1 MISLCRDPYPSRA
14 ISDHLLAR
22 RLEPVIWSEDSE
34 RPAWLSPEQAQQY
47 ADDGYLVLDDFLSR
61 QQVIELLAARSVCL
75 DKHSVARN
83 LEQQHHAFAALASS
97 PKLLELMRY
106 VLASEVYLHQ
116 SSAHADATLK
126 GQQQEWRSD
135 FEIWHI
141 EDGMPQMRAVQCFVV
156 LDQPSRFHAPLQVLP
171 GSHKTYVG
179 RPNNELAQESIA
191 MLSHQNGGEEAL
203 EPMPGSLIVMDSNI
217 LHTSEG
223 QHLAFAFN
231 SLDNSLTKP
240 AHGLTPRPE
249 ELATR
254 TEPNPL

>member
-1 MISLCRDPYPSRA
+1 LISLCRDPYPSRA

-47 ADDGYLVLDDFLSR
+47 ADSGYLVLDNFLSR

-75 DKHSVARN
+75 DQQTVVRN
-83 LEQQHHAFAALASS
+83 LDQQHAAFADLARK
-97 PKLLELMRY
+97 PELLELMRY
-106 VLASEVYLHQ
+106 LVASDVYLHQ
-116 SSAHADATLK
+116 SSAHAQATLK
-126 GQQQEWRSD
+126 GQQQDWRSD

-156 LDQPSRFHAPLQVLP
+156 LDQPLRFNAPLQVLP

-179 RPNNELAQESIA
+179 RPNNELADESVA
-191 MLSHQNGGEEAL
+191 MLSHQNGGEEAI

-231 SLDNSLTKP
+231 SMDNCLTKP
-240 AHGLTPRPE
+240 AYGLAPRSE

-254 TEPNPL
+254 IAPNSL